1 MTDEYGKFSKEYS
14 ETSFWTKSKKVA
26 RVAGLKVMYAAL
38 LLFYAL
44 QDPAVPKKT
53 KGIIMGALGYFI
65 FPLDAIADLVPMVG
79 YADDIGVLLLALAAV
94 AVHVSPETKRKART
108 KLEEWFG
115 GEVDE
120 EQLQEIETKI
130 ETKQVE

>member
-1 MTDEYGKFSKEYS
+1 MAHEYGKFSKEFS
-14 ETSFWTKSKKVA
+14 ETSFWNKCKIVA

-65 FPLDAIADLVPMVG
+65 FPLDAIADIVPVLG
-79 YADDIGVLLLALAAV
+79 YADDIGVLLWALAAV
-94 AVHVSPETKRKART
+94 AVHVSPQTKQKARC

-115 GEVDE
+115 DEVDE
-120 EQLQEIETKI
+120 QELLEIDSKI
-130 ETKQVE
+130 EEQ

>member
-1 MTDEYGKFSKEYS
+1 
-14 ETSFWTKSKKVA
+14 
-26 RVAGLKVMYAAL
+26 MYAAL

-65 FPLDAIADLVPMVG
+65 FPLDAIADVVPVLG

-94 AVHVSPETKRKART
+94 AVHISPETKQKARA
-108 KLEEWFG
+108 KLDEWFG
-115 GEVDE
+115 DE
-120 EQLQEIETKI
+120 INEQEILEIDTKI
-130 ETKQVE
+130 EER

>member
-1 MTDEYGKFSKEYS
+1 MVHEYGKFSKEFS
-14 ETSFWTKSKKVA
+14 ETSFWLKGKKVA
-26 RVAGLKVMYAAL
+26 RTAGLKVMYAAL

-65 FPLDAIADLVPMVG
+65 FPLDAIADIVPVLG

-94 AVHVSPETKRKART
+94 AVHISPETKQKARC
-108 KLEEWFG
+108 KLDEWFG
-115 GEVDE
+115 HEVNEQELLEIDSKIDE
-120 EQLQEIETKI
+120 Q
-130 ETKQVE
+130 

>member
-1 MTDEYGKFSKEYS
+1 MVHEYGKFSKEFS
-14 ETSFWTKSKKVA
+14 EASFWLKCKKVA

-65 FPLDAIADLVPMVG
+65 FPLDAIADIIPVLG

-94 AVHVSPETKRKART
+94 AVHVSPETKQKARG
-108 KLEEWFG
+108 KLDEWFG

-120 EQLQEIETKI
+120 SQLQEIDTKI
-130 ETKQVE
+130 DE